1 MINCVAEKTKLM
13 KPKTLPKKQQTAK
26 KTSNIQNPVQNLN
39 PKAILFQNES
49 FLAIFI
55 LIATFISFLPTL
67 SADFIPSWDDNAY
80 ITDNLMIR
88 SITMESLKQMFTSQ
102 VGGTYVPLP
111 LLSYAIEYKIW
122 GLNPL
127 AFHSTNLL
135 IHLISVFLVFRILIA
150 LKLDGIYAAAGALVY
165 GIHPMGVESVAWA
178 TERKDLLYGVFYFGS
193 LLMYINYVRADK
205 RQKILFAGSLGL
217 FVLALFSKIQAV
229 SLPLVLLAV
238 DYYYQRP
245 LNLKIL
251 FEKAPYFLLSLI
263 FGVAGIFVLQSVG
276 ALKVNEIYTLTERFF
291 FGIFSLGSYLFKFF
305 APLNLSALYPYPARS
320 GNTLPLIYYL
330 SPVFILLLAF
340 VIYKTTNKTRAIA
353 FGGLFFLL
361 SIVFMLQIFGA
372 GAGFLADRYIKV
384 PYLGLVFIVG
394 WALQQNQEK
403 WKRATTLV
411 WILFVVFNLF
421 LMTLTYNRCKIWKD
435 GGTLWGDVIKKYP
448 GKEARPYACRAI
460 YYRSKGE
467 TDKTL
472 ADLNTTLA
480 IDNRDAEMTLM
491 RGNIF
496 FEKGKDDSAYSDY
509 MRVLKL
515 KTDNS
520 LAYGNLGAIYV
531 RRNQLDSAV
540 FALTKSLELDSSF
553 AASYANRAVA
563 YGGMGKTLESIED
576 FKRYLIYKPNDEKVF
591 TSIAVAYQSL
601 GRYQDCIEWIGKAI
615 EQKPDFGNYY
625 LFRSENLVKTG
636 NKKQAL
642 ADALKARALGTEI
655 SPDYIKSLH

>member
-1 MINCVAEKTKLM
+1 M
-13 KPKTLPKKQQTAK
+13 KPKNTPKRQQLPKKA
-26 KTSNIQNPVQNLN
+26 SNIQVSAQNRNPF
-39 PKAILFQNES
+39 LFLLQNET
-49 FLAIFI
+49 FLVLFI
-55 LIATFISFLPTL
+55 LLATFLCFLPTL

-88 SITMESLKQMFTSQ
+88 SISLTSLKQMFTSQ

-122 GLNPL
+122 GLNPVAVQFTNVLLHL
-127 AFHSTNLL
+127 AC
-135 IHLISVFLVFRILIA
+135 VFLVFRILCS
-150 LKLDGIYAAAGALVY
+150 LKLDGFYAAAGALIY
-165 GIHPMGVESVAWA
+165 GIHPMGVESVAWV

-193 LLMYINYVRADK
+193 LLLYLHYVRLEK
-205 RQKILFAGSLGL
+205 RKKILFAGSLAL

-238 DYYYQRP
+238 DYFYQRP
-245 LNLKIL
+245 LNLKLL
-251 FEKAPYFLLSLI
+251 FEKVPYFFLSLI

-276 ALKVNEIYTLTERFF
+276 ALKVNEIYTFTERFF
-291 FGIFSLGSYLFKFF
+291 FGIFSLSSYLLKFF
-305 APLNLSALYPYPARS
+305 APTNMSALYPYPVRS
-320 GNTLPLIYYL
+320 GSALPLVYYL
-330 SPVFILLLAF
+330 SPVFILLLGFA
-340 VIYKTTNKTRAIA
+340 VYRTANKTRAVA
-353 FGGLFFLL
+353 FGALFFLL

-384 PYLGLVFIVG
+384 PYLGLVFLVG

-403 WKRATTLV
+403 WKKATMLV
-411 WILFVVFNLF
+411 WFIFVVFSIF
-421 LMTLTYNRCKIWKD
+421 LMVLTYSRCKIWKN
-435 GGTLWGDVIKKYP
+435 GGTLWTDVIEKYP
-448 GKEARPYACRAI
+448 GKEARPYSCRAV

-472 ADLNTTLA
+472 ADLNMTLA

-491 RGNIF
+491 RGNIYF
-496 FEKGKDDSAYSDY
+496 GKGKDDLAYSDY
-509 MRVLKL
+509 IRVLKL

-540 FALTKSLELDSSF
+540 TSLTKSLELDSSF

-576 FKRYLIYKPNDEKVF
+576 FKRYLIYKPDDEKVF
-591 TSIAVAYQSL
+591 TSLAVAYRSL
-601 GRYQDCIEWIGKAI
+601 GRFEDCIEWLDKAI
-615 EQKPDFGNYY
+615 ALKPDFGTYY
-625 LFRSENLVKTG
+625 SYRSETYNSIG
-636 NKKQAL
+636 NKAKAL
-642 ADALKARALGTEI
+642 ADAQKAKALGIAI
-655 SPDYIKSLH
+655 SPEYIRSLQ